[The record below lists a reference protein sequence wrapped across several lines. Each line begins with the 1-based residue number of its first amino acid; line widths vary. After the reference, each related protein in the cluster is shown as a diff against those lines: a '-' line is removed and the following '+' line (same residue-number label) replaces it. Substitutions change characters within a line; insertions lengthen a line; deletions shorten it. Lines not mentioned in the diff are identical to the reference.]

1 MDRTDKYRRWVLATM
16 LGGTD
21 VIARVWPETTLE
33 SIGARSL
40 ASLQL
45 AELADLEEHAFGGS
59 GPCERS
65 PARFWQ
71 RRAHL
76 SMRRQRAGLLG
87 DLAPVWRQ
95 LLATP
100 EPELRRILGEIGFAL
115 LAGLVATGARTDL
128 VLACSEL
135 GEHAVRL
142 LVHVRNVAE
151 LAVVAPWAPAVA
163 AARATARQ
171 RGEPPLRQA
180 YLIGRSA
187 LATAFHR
194 LSPTLQ
200 DQMLRASRD
209 QMTATSLPDLLA
221 NLAPLVGAEQ
231 ASAQAEWVL
240 SVVAR
245 AKADA
250 MEARS

>member
-1 MDRTDKYRRWVLATM
+1 MDRTENYRRWVLATM
-16 LGGTD
+16 LGGRD

-33 SIGARSL
+33 GIGARSL

-45 AELADLEEHAFGGS
+45 AELADLEERCFGGS
-59 GPCERS
+59 APCEPA

-76 SMRRQRAGLLG
+76 SMRRQREGLLC
-87 DLAPVWRQ
+87 DLSPVWRQ

-115 LAGLVATGARTDL
+115 LAGQVATGNRTDL

-142 LVHVRNVAE
+142 LAHVRNVAA

-194 LSPTLQ
+194 LSPTHQ
-200 DQMLRASRD
+200 EQMLRASKD

-221 NLAPLVGAEQ
+221 SLAPLVGAEQ
-231 ASAQAEWVL
+231 ANAQADWVL
-240 SVVAR
+240 SVVVLAR
-245 AKADA
+245 ADA
-250 MEARS
+250 METRS